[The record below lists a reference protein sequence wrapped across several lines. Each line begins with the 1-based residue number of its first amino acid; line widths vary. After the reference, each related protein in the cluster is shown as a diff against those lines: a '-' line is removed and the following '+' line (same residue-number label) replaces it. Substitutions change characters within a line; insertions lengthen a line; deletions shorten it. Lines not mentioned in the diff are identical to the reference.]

1 MKKKIFVMGKVYDLG
16 TQGVNEV
23 EKLVQAD
30 LDKIFNSGGVKI
42 KLREV
47 SGKTLE
53 LTFLRKYRKGEID
66 WLNYDPKL
74 IYNIDANIITGHSF
88 NGFKVPDYWGG
99 VPYGYPFFMPKRE
112 FMKCYRNSAVML
124 GADQIEKVKITALPE
139 KIVRDSCLLSLFF
152 VFIKVLRN
160 IKLSTN
166 IPWQIANP

>member
-30 LDKIFNSGGVKI
+30 LDKIFNSGGARFRLK
-42 KLREV
+42 EV

-53 LTFLRKYRKGEID
+53 LTFFRKYKVGEID

-88 NGFKVPDYWGG
+88 NGFRIPDYWGG
-99 VPYGYPFFMPKRE
+99 VPFGYTFFMPKRE
-112 FMKCYRNSAVML
+112 FTRCYKNSAVLL
-124 GADQIEKVKITALPE
+124 GADQIERAKITAQPE
-139 KIVRDSCLLSLFF
+139 KIVMRLIF
-152 VFIKVLRN
+152 
-160 IKLSTN
+160 
-166 IPWQIANP
+166 